1 MEFKT
6 GIKTKIC
13 GINSAESLEAAIS
26 GGAAAVG
33 FVFFPASPRYVNIEA
48 ASELV
53 AKVPKDVLRVGLTV
67 NMEDRDLTEIVDN
80 LALDLLQLH
89 GDESPKRTLEI
100 KELSGLPI
108 IKAIKIA
115 SPGDIGKA
123 VPYIGLVEQIL
134 FDSMPP
140 EDMKRAL
147 PGGNAV
153 SFDWNWLGDQ
163 NLTYPWMLSGGLNA
177 KNVETAVKTTG
188 ASFIDVSSGVE
199 DRPGFKDPVMIK
211 EFLDVVGQIEK

>member
-1 MEFKT
+1 M
-6 GIKTKIC
+6 
-13 GINSAESLEAAIS
+13 
-26 GGAAAVG
+26 
-33 FVFFPASPRYVNIEA
+33 
-48 ASELV
+48 
-53 AKVPKDVLRVGLTV
+53 
-67 NMEDRDLTEIVDN
+67 NMKDRDLIEIVDN
-80 LALDLLQLH
+80 LDLDMLQLH
-89 GDESPKRTLEI
+89 GEESPKRTVEI
-100 KELSGLPI
+100 KELSELPI

-115 SPGDIGKA
+115 SPGDIEKA

-140 EDMKRAL
+140 RDMKRAL

-199 DRPGFKDPVMIK
+199 DRPGFKDPVMIANFWMLLAK
-211 EFLDVVGQIEK
+211 LRNRNKHL